1 MSNSER
7 NKFEQLS
14 ISSFIFPLENPSFTL
29 IKLLLSMDRLSI
41 MLLLMTNL
49 FKRFYPDFDVSLT
62 TLFALIKSDRH
73 PSYKWPANRLKNR
86 TNVKTRGFSF
96 SNLFHAQQNHST
108 RNYDRCQ
115 FSATVIKIEYN
126 ENYGIKNRKMIL
138 KSQEYS
144 VSLFLDFLELVDG
157 LPDAGFLN
165 LSNLIVTF
173 EKLSMGSNLRS

>member
-29 IKLLLSMDRLSI
+29 MKLLFSLDRISI
-41 MLLLMTNL
+41 ITYDNL
-49 FKRFYPDFDVSLT
+49 FKRFDPDFDVSLT

-126 ENYGIKNRKMIL
+126 KNYGIKNRKMIL
-138 KSQEYS
+138 KSQEHS
-144 VSLFLDFLELVDG
+144 VSLFLDFLEHFDPIRLRG
-157 LPDAGFLN
+157 ILEPDRYVREHINGNQF
-165 LSNLIVTF
+165 T
-173 EKLSMGSNLRS
+173 KL